1 MFDYVRFPSDGDL
14 DNAVYPGRTSVSKGR
29 VIADFV
35 EYAKKRL
42 EPSGTRVSTA
52 LFGLSASRDLGIG
65 QVPRWIS
72 KYVDNM
78 SPMSY
83 PVLYGDGEL
92 GLASPSTQPGE
103 TVFRTLTDFRR
114 QVKGSRAQLVPWVQ
128 DWNYTPEQVL
138 AQIAAA
144 RLQGAKGYLLWNASG
159 IYTKSALAPANAHL
173 EG

>member
-1 MFDYVRFPSDGDL
+1 M
-14 DNAVYPGRTSVSKGR
+14 
-29 VIADFV
+29 IADFV
-35 EYAKKRL
+35 AYAKKRL
-42 EPSGTRVSTA
+42 EPRGTRVSA
-52 LFGLSASRDLGIG
+52 AVFGLSATRDLGIG

-72 KYVDNM
+72 KDVDSL

-92 GLASPSTQPGE
+92 GLESPGAQPGE

-128 DWNYTPEQVL
+128 DWDYAPQEVL

-159 IYTKSALAPANAHL
+159 LYTKAALAPASTRL